1 MLTETSTKIINITET
16 VLHGIFHNPVTKFR
30 PNTSKMFS
38 MLFNRI
44 AYANELWKQ
53 NNGSIR
59 CTHNASLELDTSY
72 YPDEIKDMV
81 NKNIQSYEQIN
92 FQIGERNIILYIG
105 NTTKLGKRD
114 IDCIVKRVYIWLTV
128 ASFFSNKKCSQSLT
142 IYLSMS
148 QHNKLLPTTE
158 MDYIDREH
166 VNTAFTYP
174 CKKDN
179 EIHIFRKEEWFKV
192 LIHESF
198 HSFGL
203 DFSEY
208 NDAATS
214 RQILKI
220 FNVTADVRVF
230 ESYCEI
236 WAELLNDMFVV
247 FYSTRWNENQDK
259 WMQTCIRKF
268 EVLVHNEQKFSVFQC
283 AKILSYYQLQYKD
296 ILHANSKPGQ
306 NADKYRD
313 RTHVLSY
320 YIIKT
325 MLLYNVNDFIEECVR
340 INGYSINFNKDK
352 IRVNENMQAYCKLI
366 EIVHDNAAF
375 IIELTNMTTFVS
387 RSAFKQLPKQI
398 QHTLRMSA
406 YELK

>member
-1 MLTETSTKIINITET
+1 MLTETSTKIINITEN
-16 VLHGIFHNPVTKFR
+16 VLHGIYHTPVIKFM

-38 MLFNRI
+38 ILFNRI
-44 AYANELWKQ
+44 AYASEMWKQ

-59 CTHNASLELDTSY
+59 TIHNVVLELDTSY
-72 YPDEIKDMV
+72 YPDEIKELV
-81 NKNIQSYEQIN
+81 NKNIHSYEQIN

-105 NTTKLGKRD
+105 TSSKMAKKDINT
-114 IDCIVKRVYIWLTV
+114 IVKRVYVWLTI
-128 ASFFSNKKCSQSLT
+128 ASFFSNKKCSQTLT

-148 QHNKLLPTTE
+148 PHNKLLPTAK
-158 MDYIDREH
+158 MDYINREH

-198 HSFGL
+198 HCFGL

-214 RQILKI
+214 REILKI

-236 WAELLNDMFVV
+236 WAELLNDMFIV
-247 FYSTRWNENQDK
+247 FYTTRWNENPDK
-259 WMQTCIRKF
+259 WMQTCIRKL
-268 EVLVHNEQKFSVFQC
+268 EVLVHNEQIFSIFQC

-296 ILHANSKPGQ
+296 ILHVNSKPGQ
-306 NADKYRD
+306 NNDKYRD
-313 RTHVLSY
+313 NTHVLSY
-320 YIIKT
+320 YIIKS
-325 MLLYNVNDFIEECVR
+325 MLLYNINDFIDECVR
-340 INGYSINFNKDK
+340 INGYSINFNKDQTH
-352 IRVNENMQAYCKLI
+352 VFENMHHYCKFIELI
-366 EIVHDNAAF
+366 HDKAEF

-387 RSAFKQLPKQI
+387 RSAFKQLPKHI
-398 QHTLRMSA
+398 QQSLRMSA